1 MKFDLHPTLDDHV
14 MMRFATT
21 VTTNSISLTI
31 PFFDKDGN
39 RLSVKPSDF
48 LTSGK
53 GYSHLCLMK
62 PDTFQT

>member
-1 MKFDLHPTLDDHV
+1 MKFYLQPTLDGHM

-31 PFFDKDGN
+31 PFFDIDGN
-39 RLSVKPSDF
+39 RLSVKLSDF
-48 LTSGK
+48 LTLGK

-62 PDTFQT
+62 LDTFQT